1 MNDKLQSLLKL
12 VEGYELF
19 QGKIVDVIRETKGGF
34 NLGKMNLE
42 GIESYKNDQMKVHF
56 QNENLLAEKTSR
68 LSR

>member
-1 MNDKLQSLLKL
+1 MNDKLQNLLKL

-42 GIESYKNDQMKVHF
+42 GIESYKMIK
-56 QNENLLAEKTSR
+56 
-68 LSR
+68 